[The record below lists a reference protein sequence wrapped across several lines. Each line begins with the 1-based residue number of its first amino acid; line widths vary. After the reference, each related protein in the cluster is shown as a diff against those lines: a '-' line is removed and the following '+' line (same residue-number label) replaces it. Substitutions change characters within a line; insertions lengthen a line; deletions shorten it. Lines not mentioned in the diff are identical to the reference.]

1 MKINKILAIHLAATA
16 ALLVGCDMITEDEQK
31 KEVKEAKEVK
41 KRYLDINDI
50 TRIPV
55 GFSGHKLTNVEN
67 ALEILTRPKGITET
81 TDEYNKRMS
90 ILTYDHPENDHIYDP
105 DALFSFRMVHMLK
118 ATYNADTEIISIRH
132 VGIDGYNFPDFGV
145 CRDAN
150 IPEHKGEHPII
161 CSVDNK
167 VQLSISNK
175 NAAFGRYLK
184 PRKRISSEGGRKTLE
199 YDLNDT
205 FKLSKDKVNELLN
218 NNDEDINISVMLLGN
233 IINNQINP
241 LHSGTYAVSGAIT
254 PFNLKHIVY
263 YNPETGEILVRRD
276 I

>member
-1 MKINKILAIHLAATA
+1 MRINKLLAIHLAATA
-16 ALLVGCDMITEDEQK
+16 VLLVGCDMIIGNDPEK
-31 KEVKEAKEVK
+31 KEAKEAKEVK
-41 KRYLDINDI
+41 KNYLDINDI
-50 TRIPV
+50 TKIPV
-55 GFSGHKLTNVEN
+55 GFSGNKLTDVEN
-67 ALEILTRPKGITET
+67 ALEILTKPKGVTET

-90 ILTYDHPENDHIYDP
+90 ILTYDHPDNDNP
-105 DALFSFRMVHMLK
+105 NALFSFRMAHMLK
-118 ATYNADTEIISIRH
+118 ATYDADTEIMSVHH
-132 VGIDGYNFPDFGV
+132 VGIDGYNFSEFGV

-184 PRKRISSEGGRKTLE
+184 PRKKISSEGGRKTLE
-199 YDLNDT
+199 YDLSDT

-263 YNPETGEILVRRD
+263 YNPETGEILIRRD